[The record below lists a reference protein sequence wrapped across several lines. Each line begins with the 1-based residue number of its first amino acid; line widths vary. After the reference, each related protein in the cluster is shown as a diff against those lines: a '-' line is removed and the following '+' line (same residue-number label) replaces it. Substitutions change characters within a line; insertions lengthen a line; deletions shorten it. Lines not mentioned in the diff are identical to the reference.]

1 MLSVRDTYSA
11 YTQTARQ
18 AKRKEQKMKK
28 TALFFVRMLD
38 FRNLGVCPLCMR
50 ISFVA
55 TILSWLLVFE
65 AMTLNTEVTAVVG
78 IMSIAL
84 TFLWLAH
91 ISTRAIRSLPPK
103 QVEIDARRVALRA
116 FGRAIVGAAAVS
128 VALLSA
134 SKTAESAE
142 CGQSCS
148 KTNDNCPSG
157 CICWWELG
165 KCAKLN

>member
-1 MLSVRDTYSA
+1 
-11 YTQTARQ
+11 
-18 AKRKEQKMKK
+18 MKK
-28 TALFFVRMLD
+28 TALFFVSMLD

-55 TILSWLLVFE
+55 MIFSWLLVLG
-65 AMTLNTEVTAVVG
+65 AMTLNTDVTAVVG
-78 IMSIAL
+78 IVAVAL

-128 VALLSA
+128 VALISG
-134 SKTAESAE
+134 SKTAHAA

-148 KTNDNCPSG
+148 RTNDNCSSG

-165 KCAKLN
+165 KCVKLN